1 MNVNRRFVLKGIVL
15 GGAAGVV
22 LGRAVPVLGDV
33 APSPAHCDVR
43 PALALVGHGT
53 TESAFLQGAR
63 AAIGTRLP
71 VQQVGTDL
79 RFMLD
84 LERRLR
90 AGRPMRVIGL
100 LDDAAAVLVLDLAR
114 SAGARIHWLGQHTAD
129 SGTTRH
135 RLLNTDLAEGCS
147 RQLSRQLHACGTGF
161 TLNEERQGSTAPAR
175 QLVGPAR
182 NGARS
187 AQWAYSVGYL
197 LASLG
202 TRPTM
207 APRVTAQS
215 NPFGGSFVSFSIEA

>member
-1 MNVNRRFVLKGIVL
+1 MNVDRRFVLRGIAL

-22 LGRAVPVLGDV
+22 LSRTGPVFGGMP
-33 APSPAHCDVR
+33 PSLVQNDVR
-43 PALALVGHGT
+43 PALALVGSGAAA
-53 TESAFLQGAR
+53 SAFQQGAR
-63 AAIGTRLP
+63 TAAGAQLR
-71 VQQVGTDL
+71 VQQVDQGL
-79 RFMLD
+79 GFMLD
-84 LERRLR
+84 FEHRLR
-90 AGRPMRVIGL
+90 AGGPMRVIGL

-114 SAGARIHWLGQHTAD
+114 SAGARIHWLGQHTTD

-147 RQLSRQLHACGTGF
+147 RQLSRQLHACGVGF

-175 QLVGPAR
+175 QLAGPTR

-187 AQWAYSVGYL
+187 AQWAYSIGYL

-207 APRVTAQS
+207 APRVTAQR
-215 NPFGGSFVSFSIEA
+215 NPLGGSFVSFSIEA